1 MMKMEAINWLL
12 VFVIVVLAYYSI
24 RGGKYG
30 FIRTIFSMFS
40 IFIALA
46 GAYFLSPYISDSIQ
60 KNETFILA
68 IERAMQGEEIEEV
81 EDTSQKKKTKENNL
95 EESDSDMSW
104 QEFISEFIGDGFS
117 TGDSSNN
124 IKDIEKQTKKLVTDN
139 MVSFFVNI
147 ISFVCAFLIIR
158 IVLAILCGTLDLV
171 SKLPVLNGLNKTSGL
186 LAGLLHGLLN
196 IWIGCI
202 ILTIFSQ
209 TEIGKVLFEYIQQ
222 STILTTIY
230 SQNILLKIFI

>member
-1 MMKMEAINWLL
+1 MKMETINWLL
-12 VFVIVVLAYYSI
+12 VFVVVILVYYSI
-24 RGGKYG
+24 RGGKLG
-30 FIRTIFSMFS
+30 FVRTIFSMLS

-68 IERAMQGEEIEEV
+68 IEKAMESDETEE
-81 EDTSQKKKTKENNL
+81 SQQAKQKKEVKKNKSHQ
-95 EESDSDMSW
+95 SDSDMSW
-104 QEFISEFIGDGFS
+104 QELISDFIGDGS
-117 TGDSSNN
+117 DKGDSSNS
-124 IKDIEKQTKKLVTDN
+124 IKDIEKQTKKLVTDK

-147 ISFVCAFLIIR
+147 ISFICAFAIIR
-158 IVLAILCGTLDLV
+158 IILAILCGTLDLV

-186 LAGLLHGLLN
+186 LAGFLHGLLN

-209 TEIGKVLFEYIQQ
+209 TEIGIILFQYIEE
-222 STILTTIY
+222 SGFLTTIY

>member
-1 MMKMEAINWLL
+1 MKMETINWLL
-12 VFVIVVLAYYSI
+12 VFVIVILAYYSI
-24 RGGKYG
+24 RGGKLG
-30 FIRTIFSMFS
+30 FIRTIFSMLS

-46 GAYFLSPYISDSIQ
+46 GAYFLSPYISESIQ

-68 IERAMQGEEIEEV
+68 IEKAMEGDEIDESGE
-81 EDTSQKKKTKENNL
+81 SNQKKEIKKNKSHQ
-95 EESDSDMSW
+95 SDSNMSW
-104 QEFISEFIGDGFS
+104 QEFISEFIGNG
-117 TGDSSNN
+117 TEKGDSSNS
-124 IKDIEKQTKKLVTDN
+124 IKDIEKQTKELVTDK

-147 ISFVCAFLIIR
+147 ISFVCAFVIIR
-158 IVLAILCGTLDLV
+158 IVLAVLCGTLDLV

-186 LAGLLHGLLN
+186 LAGFLHGLLN

-209 TEIGKVLFEYIQQ
+209 TQIGRILFQYIEE
-222 STILTTIY
+222 SGFLTTIY